1 MAQIKRSIDAPVS
14 VDELKNHLHLYN
26 YDFDSNLDMNIRAAV
41 AKAESYINAHIWQVE
56 QRVFVPFA
64 LKTTVA
70 NDVTDVADVE
80 VDGQAVNFTYDLGV
94 VTVEDMQG
102 GKVLSYTAI
111 KGYSNENCPADIKM
125 AILLIA
131 AKFFNNPVD
140 SVENLPSA
148 SQALLHPYKN
158 YCI

>member
-1 MAQIKRSIDAPVS
+1 MAKIKRSTNAPVT
-14 VDELKNHLHLYN
+14 VDELKNHLHIYTQ
-26 YDFDSNLDMNIRAAV
+26 DFDAALEMNIRAAV

-56 QRVFVPFA
+56 QLISVPFA

-70 NDVTDVADVE
+70 ENVTNVIAVQ
-80 VDGQAVNFTYDLGV
+80 VDEWDVNFTLDNGV
-94 VTVEDMQG
+94 LTVEDVKG
-102 GKVLSYTAI
+102 EVLTYIAT
-111 KGYSNENCPADIKM
+111 KGYSNEECPADIKM

>member
-1 MAQIKRSIDAPVS
+1 MAKIKRSIDAPVS

-56 QRVFVPFA
+56 QRMSVPFA

-70 NDVTDVADVE
+70 EDVTDVADVE
-80 VDGQAVNFTYDLGV
+80 VDGQAVNFIYDKGV
-94 VTVEDMQG
+94 VTVEDVQG
-102 GKVLSYTAI
+102 EVLSYTAF
-111 KGYSNENCPADIKM
+111 KGYSNEDCPADIKM